1 MGNILWF
8 VALGCLFAGVGVG
21 VLIAKLSSQIHK
33 QHWQTSAEQ
42 AKFGVLTQKLV
53 HEIRNP
59 LNSISMNLQLLDEDF
74 SQKYEDGVDLTDRI
88 HRVREE
94 VDRLDSILTNFRRY
108 AKLPPPKFELAKPT
122 ELIEEV
128 LAFSEPEIQSQKI
141 EVSREI
147 EDLPLVELDPAQFKQ
162 VFLNLVIN
170 ASQSMENGGILTIR
184 AKNLANELQIEVED
198 TGDGIEEIYIDKVFD
213 LFFSTRKEGT
223 GVGLAIVKQIVESHG
238 GTLSVKSSLGCG
250 ANFSIR
256 IPTVRSI

>member
-1 MGNILWF
+1 M
-8 VALGCLFAGVGVG
+8 
-21 VLIAKLSSQIHK
+21 
-33 QHWQTSAEQ
+33 
-42 AKFGVLTQKLV
+42 
-53 HEIRNP
+53 
-59 LNSISMNLQLLDEDF
+59 
-74 SQKYEDGVDLTDRI
+74 
-88 HRVREE
+88 
-94 VDRLDSILTNFRRY
+94 TNFRRY
-108 AKLPPPKFELAKPT
+108 AKLPPPKFELTKPT

-141 EVSREI
+141 EGRREI

-198 TGDGIEEIYIDKVFD
+198 TGDGIEEVYIDKVFD

-238 GTLSVKSSLGCG
+238 GTLGVESRLGYG

-256 IPTVRSI
+256 IPTVQST